1 MNGKFEDRLL
11 TELEDKEYRDA
22 FVEGHIRTGAAYQIR
37 ALRNARQWSQEELAA
52 RVGTSQSVIARL
64 ENPDYGKF
72 SLSTLAKFAS
82 AYDVGLLVRFVSFSE
97 LLDRT
102 RDLSP
107 ERLNVPSFADDTVLH
122 RKGYIISIDDSAQYR
137 RELRGMPVESFA
149 RSGVVKT
156 YPVPPTTLGLSASY
170 NFHPTP
176 TAAETETIP

>member
-1 MNGKFEDRLL
+1 MNGKFEERLL

-52 RVGTSQSVIARL
+52 RAGTSQSVIARL

-107 ERLNVPSFADDTVLH
+107 ERLNVPSFADDPVLH
-122 RKGYIISIDDSAQYR
+122 REGHITSTDDTAKFGR
-137 RELRGMPVESFA
+137 DV
-149 RSGVVKT
+149 
-156 YPVPPTTLGLSASY
+156 LGLPGTFVDLDAIGAYHALSLY
-170 NFHPTP
+170 LDHPARATVD
-176 TAAETETIP
+176 TETVP

>member
-1 MNGKFEDRLL
+1 MNGRFEERLL

-37 ALRNARQWSQEELAA
+37 ALRNARQWSQEELGA

-64 ENPDYGKF
+64 ENPDYGKA

-82 AYDVGLLVRFVSFSE
+82 AYDVGLLVRFVSLSE

-107 ERLNVPSFADDTVLH
+107 ERLDAPSFADDPVLH
-122 RKGYIISIDDSAQYR
+122 RAGHMISTDDSAQHR
-137 RELRGMPVESFA
+137 RDVQGLLGTFVNLEAITINRGPPVNLDMDATYVVHAA
-149 RSGVVKT
+149 RTTAG
-156 YPVPPTTLGLSASY
+156 PV
-170 NFHPTP
+170 
-176 TAAETETIP
+176 